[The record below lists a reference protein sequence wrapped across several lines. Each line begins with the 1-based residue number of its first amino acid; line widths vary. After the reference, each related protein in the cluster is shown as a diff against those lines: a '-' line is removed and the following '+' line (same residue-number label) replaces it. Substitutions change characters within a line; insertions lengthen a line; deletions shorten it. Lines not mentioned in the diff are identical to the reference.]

1 MVVITMGKIFSKI
14 KGLLS
19 KLLMIV
25 AIIIVAIIVINWG
38 QEVNIFGLP
47 LQGWQLG
54 LLAAIAAGLAF
65 IIDGDQAAKMVG
77 SIKKGATK
85 IVEAAGDVLGSAL
98 TSVGGAV
105 TSSIGSWIIPIGVVL
120 GGYYLISRGDL
131 DNDNKK

>member
-1 MVVITMGKIFSKI
+1 MGKIFSKI

-38 QEVNIFGLP
+38 QDVNIFGLKV
-47 LQGWQLG
+47 WQLG

-85 IVEAAGDVLGSAL
+85 IVEAAGDVLGSTL

-105 TSSIGSWIIPIGVVL
+105 TSSISSWIVPIGVVL
-120 GGYYLISRGDL
+120 GGYYLISRGGS
-131 DNDNKK
+131 DNDNEK

>member
-38 QEVNIFGLP
+38 QDVNIFGFTLK
-47 LQGWQLG
+47 GWQLG
-54 LLAAIAAGLAF
+54 LLAAVAAGLAF

-131 DNDNKK
+131 DNDNEK